1 MPATRS
7 IHRRRRCYYRW
18 RPPHCRRWRLLLTRS
33 APKWELIDGALSING
48 SLFRTK
54 QINVRAPDP
63 TNPLLNI
70 LAGNA
75 VAKGGE
81 LLVAGNITNRWQI
94 LAGYAYTFAEITQS
108 PTVGATSDL
117 GHRLANVPAHTA
129 NLWTTYRLP
138 GNVEIGGGLNVV
150 SSRFAATT
158 PSTAGRRRL
167 LQGGT
172 WLLDAAGDGEI
183 PGNRKRRVS
192 VQPL

>member
-1 MPATRS
+1 MDRF
-7 IHRRRRCYYRW
+7 
-18 RPPHCRRWRLLLTRS
+18 
-33 APKWELIDGALSING
+33 
-48 SLFRTK
+48 FRTK
-54 QINVRAPDP
+54 QINVREPDA
-63 TNPLLNI
+63 TNPLFNI

-81 LLVAGNITNRWQI
+81 LLVAGNITGRWQI

-150 SSRFAATT
+150 STRFAATT
-158 PSTAGRRRL
+158 PSRAG
-167 LQGGT
+167 GAAFFKEASGYWT
-172 WLLDAAGDGEI
+172 AAGDGEI